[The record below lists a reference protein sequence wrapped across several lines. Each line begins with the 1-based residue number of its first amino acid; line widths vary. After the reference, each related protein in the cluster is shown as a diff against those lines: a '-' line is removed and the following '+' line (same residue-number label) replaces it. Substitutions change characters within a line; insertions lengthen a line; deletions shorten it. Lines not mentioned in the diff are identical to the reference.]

1 MQDEVFLY
9 VYRYINIDIFCYN
22 VLWVKKKE
30 ENIKGILYGL
40 IYCINIRLYVFKK

>member
-30 ENIKGILYGL
+30 EENIKGILYGF
-40 IYCINIRLYVFKK
+40 NILYKYQIICV

>member
-30 ENIKGILYGL
+30 ENIKGLLYGFNILYKYQ
-40 IYCINIRLYVFKK
+40 IICV

>member
-22 VLWVKKKE
+22 VLWVKKKK
-30 ENIKGILYGL
+30 ENIKGILYGF
-40 IYCINIRLYVFKK
+40 NILYKYQIICV